1 MNNETTEELTGKA
14 ITKATIGVI
23 LRVLG
28 FIVWFITY
36 SGFMYSAGHAVGL
49 EHLVGLVA
57 LFVGAIALLSPKR
70 VLGETKWFYAIYAFY
85 GLSLSYMFLV

>member
-1 MNNETTEELTGKA
+1 
-14 ITKATIGVI
+14 
-23 LRVLG
+23 
-28 FIVWFITY
+28 
-36 SGFMYSAGHAVGL
+36 MYSAGHAVGL

-70 VLGETKWFYAIYAFY
+70 VLGETKWFYTIYAFY